1 MYYLWA
7 NPLLGLNMPGFLR
20 GFSFDQLSFWL
31 GFLTGFLFWWYLNR
45 TRPILSQVWQNL
57 RLRLREARAG
67 LTTSVEA
74 RHRNDTLRFVQQL
87 HLASPLFS
95 LDEILVAPSLLAPPI
110 PPQPG
115 SDEPSADI
123 ANLTIPYLPDWPE
136 LASQFNARRLSFAEA
151 LSGGA
156 NLILIGQPGSGKTV
170 ALAHLACQI
179 ARRDPSYGELAES
192 LPFFIHISDLLPE
205 EAYEGQL
212 IERLY
217 AALAPNASTLTLPR
231 LSNLLRQSFET
242 GHALLLLDGLDEAPP
257 ALLAEGVSFLESVL
271 QQYPATRIV
280 AAASTDNFTGLPGL
294 GMIPLALA
302 AWGEAQ
308 RQQFLNQWGT
318 LWRRYIVNGDK
329 SNADQIMPSLLNAW
343 LLGENSSFTPL
354 ELTLRTWAAYAGDAL
369 APGPAQAIE
378 AYLRRMTAGLPTAR
392 PALEAFALQMIITLR
407 QTLTPKEARAWS
419 GEIESPLGSP
429 SEEETTPDETA
440 HKPLRGKRVARQLP
454 GILPD
459 LLERGLLVER
469 LNTRLSIIHPAITA
483 YLAASALSTVGNGT
497 NLQIQPTWIGKSLTL
512 AYLSALGDVTQLAR
526 ANLERFDDPL
536 LRDQFS
542 TGRWLRMVPKDA
554 SWCTLTMRF
563 LANTTQRKDLPLAQR
578 TQALMALLT
587 AGDPGVGTLL
597 RHWLSSTEPGLRCLA
612 TLGSGYLHD
621 VQAIPA
627 LSNLLYDSSPA
638 VTRAACLA
646 LVTIGDKR
654 AIESL
659 APALLHGEE
668 SLRHSAA
675 EVLALHPTEGHP
687 LLKDGSQVED
697 LLVRRAVVYGLVK
710 IRQPWAR
717 QLLEK
722 MAFEDEQWIVRSAA
736 THALEEI
743 AAPLPYIPHPHQELS
758 DTPWL
763 IAFGSQRAIG
773 VSPGEPAFDLLL
785 TALKEGD
792 EEQKLAAMEYLC
804 LHGDER
810 ALPMLYQILIDD
822 QGELREVA
830 FTTLWHMAAAG
841 ISLPSPAT
849 MPPS

>member
-1 MYYLWA
+1 
-7 NPLLGLNMPGFLR
+7 MPGFLR

-45 TRPILSQVWQNL
+45 TRPILSQVWQSL
-57 RLRLREARAG
+57 RLRLREARTG

-110 PPQPG
+110 QPQPG
-115 SDEPSADI
+115 SDEPPADI

-231 LSNLLRQSFET
+231 LSDLLRQSFET

-294 GMIPLALA
+294 GLIPLALA

-308 RQQFLNQWGT
+308 QRQFLNQWGAQ
-318 LWRRYIVNGDK
+318 WRLFIA
-329 SNADQIMPSLLNAW
+329 NADKPDADRIMPSLLNAW
-343 LLGENSSFTPL
+343 LLGEDRSLTPL
-354 ELTLRTWAAYAGDAL
+354 EFTLRTWAAYAGDAL
-369 APGPAQAIE
+369 GPGPAQAIE
-378 AYLRRMTAGLPTAR
+378 AYLRRMTAGLATAR
-392 PALEAFALQMIITLR
+392 PALEALALQMIITL
-407 QTLTPKEARAWS
+407 QHTLTPKEARAWS
-419 GEIESPLGSP
+419 GEIESPPGSP
-429 SEEETTPDETA
+429 TTEETPPDETA
-440 HKPLRGKRVARQLP
+440 LKPLVGKRVARKLP

-469 LNTRLSIIHPAITA
+469 LNTRLSITHPTITA
-483 YLAASALSTVGNGT
+483 YLAASALSTIGNGS

-512 AYLSALGDVTQLAR
+512 AYLSALGDIAQFAR
-526 ANLERFDDPL
+526 ANLEWFDDPL

-542 TGRWLRMVPKDA
+542 LGRWLRMAPKEA
-554 SWCTLTMRF
+554 SWRSMTMRF
-563 LANTTQRKDLPLAQR
+563 LANTTQRNELPLAQR

-587 AGDPGVGTLL
+587 AGDPGVGALL

-612 TLGSGYLHD
+612 AFGSGYLQD
-621 VQAIPA
+621 VQAVPT
-627 LSNLLYDSSPA
+627 LSTLINDSSPA
-638 VTRAACLA
+638 VSRAACLA

-659 APALLHGEE
+659 ASALLHGEE
-668 SLRHSAA
+668 SLRRSAA
-675 EVLALHPTEGHP
+675 EVLALHSTEGHP

-697 LLVRRAVVYGLVK
+697 LLVRRSVVHGLVK

-717 QLLEK
+717 QILEK
-722 MAFEDEQWIVRSAA
+722 MAIDDEQWIVRSAA

-743 AAPLPYIPHPHQELS
+743 AAPIPYIPHPHQELS

-773 VSPGEPAFDLLL
+773 VSPGEPALELLL

-792 EEQKLAAMEYLC
+792 EEQKLAAMEYLR

-810 ALPMLYQILIDD
+810 ALPLLYQILAVD

-841 ISLPSPAT
+841 ISLSSPAT

>member
-1 MYYLWA
+1 MQ
-7 NPLLGLNMPGFLR
+7 GFLR
-20 GFSFDQLSFWL
+20 GFSLDQLSFWL
-31 GFLTGFLFWWYLNR
+31 GFLAGILFWWYLNKS
-45 TRPILSQVWQNL
+45 RPILSQVWQSV

-67 LTTSVEA
+67 LITSVEV

-95 LDEILVAPSLLAPPI
+95 LDEILVSPRLLAPPI

-115 SDEPSADI
+115 GDDLPADI
-123 ANLTIPYLPDWPE
+123 TNLTIPYLPDWPE
-136 LASQFNARRLSFAEA
+136 LASQFNARSLSFAEA
-151 LSGGA
+151 LSDGA

-170 ALAHLACQI
+170 ALAHLACQVS
-179 ARRDPSYGELAES
+179 RRDPSFGELAER

-205 EAYEGQL
+205 EAYDGQL

-217 AALAPNASTLTLPR
+217 AALAPYASALTLPR
-231 LSNLLRQSFET
+231 LPNLLRQSFET

-257 ALLAEGVSFLESVL
+257 ALLAEGVSFLASVL
-271 QQYPATRIV
+271 EQYPATRIV

-294 GMIPLALA
+294 GLIPLALT

-308 RQQFLNQWGT
+308 HRQFLDQWGT
-318 LWRRYIVNGDK
+318 QWSLYIPNADK
-329 SNADQIMPSLLNAW
+329 SKADQTMPSLLNAW
-343 LLGENSSFTPL
+343 LLGEDRSFTPL
-354 ELTLRTWAAYAGDAL
+354 EFTLRTWAAYAGDAL
-369 APGPAQAIE
+369 EPGPTQAIE

-429 SEEETTPDETA
+429 SSEDSAPDETA
-440 HKPLRGKRVARQLP
+440 LKSLTGKRIARKLP

-483 YLAASALSTVGNGT
+483 YLAASALSTIGNGS
-497 NLQIQPTWIGKSLTL
+497 NLQTEPTCLGKSLTL
-512 AYLSALGDVTQLAR
+512 AYLSALGDVAQLAR
-526 ANLERFDDPL
+526 VNLESFVDPL

-542 TGRWLRMVPKDA
+542 TGRWLRMAPKDA
-554 SWCTLTMRF
+554 SWRSMTMRF
-563 LANTTQRKDLPLAQR
+563 LANIIQRNDLPLAQR

-597 RHWLSSTEPGLRCLA
+597 RHWLSSTEPSLRILA
-612 TLGSGYLHD
+612 AFGSGYLQD
-621 VQAIPA
+621 VQAIPT
-627 LSNLLYDSSPA
+627 LSNLLNDSSPA
-638 VTRAACLA
+638 VSRAACLA

-668 SLRHSAA
+668 SLRRSAA
-675 EVLALHPTEGHP
+675 EALALHSTEGHP

-697 LLVRRAVVYGLVK
+697 LLVRRAVVHGLVK

-722 MAFEDEQWIVRSAA
+722 MVIEDEQWIVRSAA

-743 AAPLPYIPHPHQELS
+743 AAPLPYIPRPHQELS

-785 TALKEGD
+785 TAIKEGD
-792 EEQKLAAMEYLC
+792 EEQKLAAMEYLR

-810 ALPMLYQILIDD
+810 ALPMLYRILKDD

-841 ISLPSPAT
+841 INLPSPAT
-849 MPPS
+849 IPPS